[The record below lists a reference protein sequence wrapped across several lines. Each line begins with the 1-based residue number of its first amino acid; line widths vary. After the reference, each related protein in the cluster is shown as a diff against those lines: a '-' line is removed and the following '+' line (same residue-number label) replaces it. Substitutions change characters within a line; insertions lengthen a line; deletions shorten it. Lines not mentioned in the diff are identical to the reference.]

1 MKKKLNFAAA
11 AAAVLLASAG
21 AAHAQWMPSTW
32 SVGVGGTQVS
42 PNTASGNLSAP
53 SAPGTKVEVG
63 SNVQP
68 TLWLRGMYGNNFAI
82 ELPIGFGF
90 KHNIDGAGAISGVG
104 RIGSVKALPVTV
116 LAEYHFMEPNSRF
129 RPYVAGGVIY
139 AKMYEARGSA
149 TLSALNPANP
159 VGGSTGLSVDSKFG
173 AAVGVGATFGVTDR
187 IYADVSYLRGF
198 LKTTAHLST
207 GQTIAIKLDPD
218 VVRIGVG
225 YRF

>member
-11 AAAVLLASAG
+11 AALAFLATG

-32 SVGVGGTQVS
+32 SAGVGMTQVS
-42 PNTASGNLSAP
+42 PNTSSGALTAP
-53 SAPGTKVEVG
+53 SAPNTQVDVG
-63 SNVQP
+63 SNTQP
-68 TLWLRGMYGNNFAI
+68 TLWLRGMYGNHFAI

-90 KHNIDGAGAISGVG
+90 KHDIDGAGAIAGVG

-116 LAEYHFMEPNSRF
+116 LAQYHFMDPASRF
-129 RPYVAGGVIY
+129 RPYVSGGIVY

-159 VGGSTGLSVDSKFG
+159 VGGSTGLSVESKWG
-173 AAVGVGATFGVTDR
+173 AAVGLGASFNVTDR
-187 IYADVSYLRGF
+187 IYADVSYLRAF

-218 VVRIGVG
+218 VFRVGVG